1 MKFSDLELNRP
12 PLSPSAEHETK
23 SSIASR
29 GHSFADRRI
38 RGRYSVRNYI
48 SEKIYG
54 VSSIRS
60 YDSVLDSLDED
71 WEQFVLL
78 VRELLRKILDG
89 SREGMVLNLTGD
101 EAVLDAVTEH
111 AKEFLTNGIP
121 LDLGR
126 TPDVTPDFRSVP
138 HPWMVSAEREMEES
152 DPVRDEFISVSTQ
165 VAYTAEGGRLY
176 GPGDEVSGSTSVV
189 SHYLTTG

>member
-1 MKFSDLELNRP
+1 M
-12 PLSPSAEHETK
+12 
-23 SSIASR
+23 
-29 GHSFADRRI
+29 
-38 RGRYSVRNYI
+38 
-48 SEKIYG
+48 
-54 VSSIRS
+54 
-60 YDSVLDSLDED
+60 
-71 WEQFVLL
+71 LL
-78 VRELLRKILDG
+78 VREVLRKILDG

-111 AKEFLTNGIP
+111 AEEFLTNGLP

-138 HPWMVSAEREMEES
+138 HPWMVSAEREMEET

-176 GPGDEVSGSTSVV
+176 EPGNEVSGSTSVV
-189 SHYLTTG
+189 SHYLTTGK